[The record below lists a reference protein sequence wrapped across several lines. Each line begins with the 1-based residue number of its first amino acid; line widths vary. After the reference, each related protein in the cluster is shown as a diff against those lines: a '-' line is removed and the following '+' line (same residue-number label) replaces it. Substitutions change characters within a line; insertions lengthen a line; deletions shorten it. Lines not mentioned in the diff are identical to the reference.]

1 MECFFGPCLVEGALS
16 FHTILS
22 RYQKCSSL
30 KQGLQRSRRFRKYV
44 DFQHCVNHHILSD
57 GRHDKDAGQDTVP
70 LSPVAEH
77 RARASDFNLEI
88 ATVIAEL

>member
-16 FHTILS
+16 FHTIHS
-22 RYQKCSSL
+22 HYQKCSSS
-30 KQGLQRSRRFRKYV
+30 KQCLQRSRRFRKHGAS
-44 DFQHCVNHHILSD
+44 QHCVNHHILSD
-57 GRHDKDAGQDTVP
+57 GRQDKDAGQDPVP

-77 RARASDFNLEI
+77 RARTSDFKLEP